1 MPDVVLAI
9 CVLVAAYLLGQFPT
23 ALVVGRR
30 LGFDPIG
37 SGSGNPGASN
47 SFRVGGRTAGV
58 LVLLGDVLKGVLAT
72 GLGLLV
78 GGRALALGAGL
89 AAVVGHV
96 APVTRRFRGGKG
108 VATAAGVVLVL
119 YPVVLLGMAVV
130 WGVVVK
136 LTGKASLASLLVIVG
151 MVPAVALLGRPA
163 WEVAMV
169 AVLAAVVV
177 ARHWTNLVR
186 LVQGTERPIRGVQ
199 PG

>member
-1 MPDVVLAI
+1 MLDVVLALS
-9 CVLVAAYLLGQFPT
+9 VLVAAYLLGQFPT

-30 LGFDPIG
+30 LGFDPVA

-47 SFRVGGRTAGV
+47 SFRVGGRKAGV
-58 LVLLGDVLKGVLAT
+58 LVLLGDVLKGALAA

-78 GGRALALGAGL
+78 GGQALALGAGL

-96 APVTRRFRGGKG
+96 APATRHFRGGKG
-108 VATAAGVVLVL
+108 VATACGVVLVL

-130 WGVVVK
+130 WGLVAK
-136 LTGKASLASLLVIVG
+136 LTGKASLASLIAMVG
-151 MVPAVALLGRPA
+151 LVPAVALLGRPA
-163 WEVAMV
+163 WEVLMV
-169 AVLAAVVV
+169 ALLAAVVV

-186 LVQGTERPIRGVQ
+186 LAQGTERPLRGVQ